1 MGRVKGSLPLNI
13 SDLKTAWGLTGT
25 YSLRSFVPGGSYAN
39 TYTANENGSWI
50 GSGTINLSDFKGATN
65 LNVTFSGSNTLFTV
79 QAESYDD
86 GFSSAESVIYVYAN
100 GVIHLVA
107 SGNSVA
113 TATPAALPSNSW
125 LQRQYGDCTATV
137 GGMYEVLWVKTGGS
151 TGTTFI
157 NNNIWQLCNTTRFE
171 SVSASSG
178 GNPNT
183 EVVKGRMKFRRA
195 SDGTELANV
204 YCELYAYAMA
214 NNQCPNCC
222 LPPETLILMATGEW
236 MAIVDVRVGD
246 EIVTRNGNK
255 KVTEIITRTNRVMYE
270 ITFVDG
276 RILRASEDHP
286 IYVVGRGYAAVNPG
300 VGGNYKDLGIPEQLY
315 VGDFVLDADGKENE
329 IVSIEE
335 IDYPHTVY
343 TFAESEFYANG
354 MLVY

>member
-1 MGRVKGSLPLNI
+1 MGRVKDTFPLKV

-39 TYTANENGSWI
+39 TYTAAETGAWAP
-50 GSGTINLSDFKGATN
+50 SGTLKISDLRGATN
-65 LNVTFSGSNTLFTV
+65 LNVTFSGSNTLFVV
-79 QAESYDD
+79 QAESADE
-86 GFSSAESVIYVYAN
+86 GFASASSGINVYAN
-100 GVIHLVA
+100 GVIQLIA
-107 SGNSVA
+107 NGNGTTSA
-113 TATPAALPSNSW
+113 NPAALPSNSW
-125 LQRQYGDCTATV
+125 LQRQYGDCSSTV
-137 GGMYEVLWVKTGGS
+137 GGMYEILWVKTGGS
-151 TGTTFI
+151 TGVTFTS
-157 NNNIWQLCNTTRFE
+157 NNLWQRLDTTRSQE
-171 SVSASSG
+171 VQASSSG
-178 GNPNT
+178 SPDT
-183 EVVKGRMKFRRA
+183 VVVKGRMKFRRY

-204 YCELYAYAMA
+204 YCELYAFALA

-246 EIVTRNGNK
+246 EIVTRSGNK
-255 KVTEIITRTNRVMYE
+255 KVTEIITRVNRVMYE
-270 ITFVDG
+270 ITFADG

-335 IDYPHTVY
+335 IDYPHMVY